1 MEDPEHFLPSSL
13 LSFSSRDISRKAFLL
28 QAVYFGLAC
37 RKCFQLTDL
46 LSGSI
51 FYCFFPF
58 GCAWGNLFFLTGLFP
73 CQVLVLKGWG
83 GPLIWCLENVFAFL
97 SPPGTGREGGM
108 DGKGEEIATSPA
120 CLATAFSSCV
130 CFTLAF
136 LPLSPPAECCRWSCR
151 NPSADKVPDISLY
164 ILSGASLIL
173 AGNLYRDG

>member
-1 MEDPEHFLPSSL
+1 MEDPKHFLPSSL
-13 LSFSSRDISRKAFLL
+13 LSFSSRDISHKAFLL
-28 QAVYFGLAC
+28 RAVYFGLAC
-37 RKCFQLTDL
+37 RKCFHLTDL

-83 GPLIWCLENVFAFL
+83 VAFDL
-97 SPPGTGREGGM
+97 MPGKCICFLVPSWDWEGGR
-108 DGKGEEIATSPA
+108 DGKGEETATSSA

-151 NPSADKVPDISLY
+151 TPSADKVPDVSLY

-173 AGNLYRDG
+173 AGNRYRHG

>member
-37 RKCFQLTDL
+37 QKCFQLTDL

-83 GPLIWCLENVFAFL
+83 GAFDL
-97 SPPGTGREGGM
+97 MPGKCICFLVPSWDREGGREGWKRG
-108 DGKGEEIATSPA
+108 GNCNLS
-120 CLATAFSSCV
+120 CLSSNSFLILCVFHTRFSSTV
-130 CFTLAF
+130 TTSWV
-136 LPLSPPAECCRWSCR
+136 LPVVLQEP
-151 NPSADKVPDISLY
+151 
-164 ILSGASLIL
+164 
-173 AGNLYRDG
+173 